1 MSARPPGRLSWQ
13 KALAHLGVMGA
24 VAVVLGVVTAG
35 LAIPFAGAI
44 GIGAREVARSME
56 ELPEELDTPDLDQRT
71 QMVDAKGNVIAT
83 HFNENRVT
91 VPLDQI
97 SRTMVKAIVAIE
109 DYRFYEHGALD
120 LKGTLRAFVA
130 NQAGGGVVQGGSSI
144 TQQLVKL
151 TLIDQAKTVEEQ
163 EAAQDTTYARKLRE
177 LRYAIAMEKEHSK
190 DWILERYLNTAYFG
204 AGAHGI
210 QAASRRFFGVNA
222 KDLNLQQASL
232 LAGLVKNPRDYD
244 PIDSPD
250 RALERRN
257 TVLNRMAELGVISEK
272 KADGIKGRKLGL
284 RVEKTAN
291 GCVSTAAPWFCDYVW
306 SYLLKDKDLGK
317 NAAERDRLLKS
328 GGLTIRT
335 TIDLRFQRAA
345 DQAVAARVHPTDSAL
360 GGLAMVVPGT
370 GAVKALAQSRPM
382 GNLVGR
388 GQTYLNYTT
397 PASYGDSK
405 GFQAGSTFKAFVL
418 ADALRRGFPPTM
430 VVASPS
436 RVSMPESQ
444 FQGCGGQPY
453 GGGFW
458 PVGNS
463 TTSGAKTMYT
473 GTRESVNTFF
483 AQLHAMTGICT
494 TYRLA
499 QQMGVELTN
508 PTGGKGGV
516 GRERTPSFT
525 LGVPDTSPLE
535 MAEAYAT
542 FAARGVHC
550 PARPVDAI
558 YDSKGKLV
566 KRYKPDCDQVLPT
579 AVADTVN
586 DILRGVQEPGGFGY
600 SNGLTLPVYSA
611 GKTGTTQSQRAV
623 WFVGYTPRL
632 STASMV
638 AGANSAGEPI
648 SLQYQTVGGSYIASA
663 SGSAVAGPMWKG
675 AMGVVSQWL
684 DNVDFV
690 RPDTGALPAPTYTSV
705 PSLKGQSLATAIAT
719 LNSVGLKATIA
730 TDKSESFSLSETVM
744 ETEPGTGSSVVSGGT
759 VLLRGFSNYTPPPP
773 PPSSSSGGGGN
784 KKPDKN
790 KNKNKKPGGGGGG
803 GRKPRN

>member
-1 MSARPPGRLSWQ
+1 MSAKPGARLSWQ
-13 KALAHLGVMGA
+13 KALSHLAVMAA

-35 LAIPFAGAI
+35 LAIPFAGAV

-56 ELPEELDTPDLDQRT
+56 DLPEELETQALAQRT

-97 SRTMVKAIVAIE
+97 SPNMIKAIVAIE

-120 LKGTLRAFVA
+120 LKGTLRAFIT
-130 NQAGGGVVQGGSSI
+130 NKAGGGIVQGGSSI

-151 TLIDQAKTVEEQ
+151 TLIDQAKTQAER
-163 EAAQDTTYARKLRE
+163 EAAQDDTYARKLRE
-177 LRYAIAMEKEHSK
+177 LRYAIAMEKQHSK
-190 DWILERYLNTAYFG
+190 DWILERYLNIAYFG
-204 AGAHGI
+204 DGAHGI
-210 QAASRRFFGVNA
+210 QAASRHFFGVNA
-222 KDLNLQQASL
+222 KDLTLQQATL
-232 LAGLVKNPRDYD
+232 LAGLVKNPGGYD
-244 PIDSPD
+244 PIDNPD
-250 RALERRN
+250 RAIERRN
-257 TVLNRMAELGVISEK
+257 TVLNRMAELGAISEK
-272 KADGIKGRKLGL
+272 KADKIKERGLGL
-284 RVEKTAN
+284 RVEKIAN

-306 SYLLKDKDLGK
+306 NYLLKDKDLGK
-317 NAAERDRLLKS
+317 NTAERSRLLKS

-345 DQAVAARVHPTDSAL
+345 DQAVADRVHPTDSAL

-382 GNLVGR
+382 GNMVAK
-388 GQTYLNYTT
+388 GQTYLNYTV
-397 PASYGDSK
+397 PASYGDAK
-405 GFQAGSTFKAFVL
+405 GFQAGSTFKAFVV
-418 ADALRRGFPPTM
+418 ADALSQGFPASM
-430 VVASPS
+430 LVNSPS

-444 FQGCGGQPY
+444 YKGCSGRPY
-453 GGGFW
+453 GGGSW

-463 TTSGAKTMYT
+463 TTSGMKNMYT

-494 TYRLA
+494 PYRLA
-499 QQMGVELTN
+499 QRMGVELTS
-508 PTGGKGGV
+508 PTGGQGGL
-516 GRERTPSFT
+516 GAERTPSFT
-525 LGVPDTSPLE
+525 LGIADASPLE

-542 FAARGVHC
+542 FAARGKHC
-550 PARPVDAI
+550 AARPVEAI

-566 KRYKPDCDQVLPT
+566 KRYKPDCEQVLTTP
-579 AVADTVN
+579 VADTVN

-632 STASMV
+632 ATASMV

-675 AMGVVSQWL
+675 AMGVVAQWL

-690 RPDTGALPAPTYTSV
+690 RPDTGALPPAKYTTV

-719 LNSVGLKATIA
+719 LNARGLKATIA
-730 TDKSESFSLSETVM
+730 TDKSESYSLSETVM
-744 ETEPGTGSSVVSGGT
+744 ETSPSSGSSIVSGGA
-759 VLLRGFSNYTPPPP
+759 VLLRGNSNYTPPPP
-773 PPSSSSGGGGN
+773 PPPPPGSNKPN
-784 KKPDKN
+784 KKNDKP
-790 KNKNKKPGGGGGG
+790 KNKKNN
-803 GRKPRN
+803 KKND